1 MKHPFV
7 SLIRIALT
15 SLLALLSAQV
25 VWAFSG
31 TEEVY
36 INSAGGSVPIVH
48 RLANSPSNNAFFCGR
63 LTGTNDASPGVQ
75 SAGGGLLIPVC
86 DLTADTTNF
95 GIVRATSSHLQV
107 IGGGAGVPG
116 SGSYENLYVPPSITR
131 LASAQARAG
140 GHPYF
145 YFVREFQSFS
155 GSVYRIVRIRLMG
168 NSALIPLTF
177 TDVRLAF
184 NPDTQAQ
191 TLGFFERGQALPSI
205 GATIYYNGTGLLR
218 GRWEVVEP
226 GDSEPQNLELMT
238 EASIPV
244 TQRGQARR
252 YREVGRFNMLLPAGS
267 SVRIPGPDPKNLPS
281 QLEGAYQILLRI
293 EADYSNDPF
302 INDPRARAGGIAA
315 FAMPVLR
322 YFVGAQAGRTAQMR
336 AVERQRIDLIY
347 PIAGQVFWPQ
357 ELLGFQWQK
366 AEKAAFPRSYRLEF
380 SRRGNSTQSN
390 QKISSFLVRGDQD
403 HFVIPHWLKSRLG
416 TEPMRWRVIALDEG
430 GIQTSASEWRDVQ
443 INP

>member
-1 MKHPFV
+1 MKQYLLSILRSV
-7 SLIRIALT
+7 LICALG
-15 SLLALLSAQV
+15 LLSAHKT
-25 VWAFSG
+25 WAFSG

-36 INSAGGSVPIVH
+36 INSSGGSVPIVH

-63 LTGTNDASPGVQ
+63 LTGANDASAGIQ
-75 SAGGGLLIPVC
+75 STGTGLLIPVC
-86 DLTADTTNF
+86 DLTADATNF
-95 GIVRATSSHLQV
+95 GIVRAAASHLQV
-107 IGGGAGVPG
+107 VGGSVTSPGA
-116 SGSYENLYVPPSITR
+116 GSYENLYVPPSITR

-140 GHPYF
+140 GHPFF
-145 YFVREFQSFS
+145 YFVREFQTNT
-155 GSVYRIVRIRLMG
+155 GSVYRIIRIRLMG
-168 NSALIPLTF
+168 NSALLPLTF

-191 TLGFFERGQALPSI
+191 TIGFFERGQVPASL

-226 GDSEPQNLELMT
+226 GDPEPQNLELLT

-244 TQRGQARR
+244 VQRGQARR
-252 YREVGRFNMLLPAGS
+252 YREIGRFNMLLPAGS
-267 SVRIPGPDPKNLPS
+267 SIRVPGPDPKRLPTA
-281 QLEGAYQILLRI
+281 LEGGYQVLLRI

-315 FAMPVLR
+315 FSMPVLR

-336 AVERQRIDLIY
+336 PIEKQRIDLIY
-347 PIAGQVFWPQ
+347 PIAGRVFWPQ

-366 AEKAAFPRSYRLEF
+366 ADKAAIPRSYRLEF
-380 SRRGNSTQSN
+380 SRRSAGAPNPGQT
-390 QKISSFLVRGDQD
+390 SSFLVRGDQD
-403 HFVIPHWLKSRLG
+403 HYIIPHWLKSRLG
-416 TEPMRWRVIALDEG
+416 KEPMRWRVIALDEG
-430 GIQTSASEWRDVQ
+430 GIQTSVSEWRDVQ